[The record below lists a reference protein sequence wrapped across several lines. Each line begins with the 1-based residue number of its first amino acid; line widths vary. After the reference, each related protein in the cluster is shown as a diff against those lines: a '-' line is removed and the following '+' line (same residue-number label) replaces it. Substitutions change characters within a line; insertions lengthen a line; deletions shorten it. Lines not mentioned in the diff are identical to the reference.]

1 MLVNPTPWRPPMR
14 QTAALSAGRRRRL
27 HIERDDLLV
36 RLEALDRQVDGH
48 ARDRVELVRRL
59 VGLRDTLWP
68 PMPGWRTR
76 RPPVHDQPALPP
88 IPAGAQWLS
97 GRPLRVA
104 CLALLHRR
112 GAMALP
118 DLHAGLHHAGYAV
131 ASPRP
136 VQALA
141 DAMGYEVEEGRAVRV
156 RRGVYAPQ
164 GAPPEPGPDPV
175 RREWPPW
182 GGPSPGHGDQGTAPG
197 RDAGVGGPP
206 GPVPDRP
213 TAPRALP
220 TNGLPACRPTDPR
233 RCRPTARVPVA
244 VGPASQAFSGTGR
257 ERPRPAA
264 IGSGVNGRGCF
275 GALRRVGCR
284 GRLQQQGPDASK
296 RGLPAVATD
305 VFEPLRL
312 EYLRQDGTVVVRV
325 TGEVDVA
332 TSPVLRDE
340 LVKLIDD
347 QGNLSVQLDLQG
359 LSFIDSTGIGVLVG
373 LLRRLRDKGGDLTL
387 ANPRPSTMRVLEI
400 VGLTQVFEIRVDGA
414 TGAEGADRPGPASG

>member
-14 QTAALSAGRRRRL
+14 QTAALSTGRRRRL

-48 ARDRVELVRRL
+48 ARDRVELVQRL

-197 RDAGVGGPP
+197 RDAGVHGPP

-220 TNGLPACRPTDPR
+220 TNGLPAVPTDGPPAV
-233 RCRPTARVPVA
+233 PTD
-244 VGPASQAFSGTGR
+244 GPGTGDR
-257 ERPRPAA
+257 RTGLAGVLENRPRPAA
-264 IGSGVNGRGCF
+264 TRPIGPGVNGRGCF
-275 GALRRVGCR
+275 GALRRRRMSGSPSAARARRKQKGAPGCGNRCLRTAPSGVSPPGWDRGGPGDRR
-284 GRLQQQGPDASK
+284 GR
-296 RGLPAVATD
+296 RGH
-305 VFEPLRL
+305 
-312 EYLRQDGTVVVRV
+312 V
-325 TGEVDVA
+325 TG
-332 TSPVLRDE
+332 P
-340 LVKLIDD
+340 
-347 QGNLSVQLDLQG
+347 
-359 LSFIDSTGIGVLVG
+359 
-373 LLRRLRDKGGDLTL
+373 
-387 ANPRPSTMRVLEI
+387 P
-400 VGLTQVFEIRVDGA
+400 
-414 TGAEGADRPGPASG
+414 